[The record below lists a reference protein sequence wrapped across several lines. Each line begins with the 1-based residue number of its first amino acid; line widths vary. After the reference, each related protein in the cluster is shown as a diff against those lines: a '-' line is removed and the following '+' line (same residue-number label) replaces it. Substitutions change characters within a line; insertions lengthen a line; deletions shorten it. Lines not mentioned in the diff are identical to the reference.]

1 MVNFTPWR
9 KQPAGSNDA
18 GATTARTEKEAGA
31 PKKWSLGILSAE
43 TDEVPGMTLT
53 SNRLMSLY

>member
-9 KQPAGSNDA
+9 KQPDGSSDA
-18 GATTARTEKEAGA
+18 GAISSARREKDAGA

-43 TDEVPGMTLT
+43 TDEVPGKMKPILAV
-53 SNRLMSLY
+53 